1 MARLIERRGLNQR
14 VVALFPAGA
23 ALGEWYPLQNGVQGL
38 LRDNGSIDLRSR
50 VRLTAPAPDPHGG
63 NRPPQWKCGP
73 PGSYPHSGN
82 ADPRGGNQE
91 CVDSVSIIG

>member
-50 VRLTAPAPDPHGG
+50 VRLTADSDEHVWRIDRVSAKG
-63 NRPPQWKCGP
+63 NERFIG
-73 PGSYPHSGN
+73 Y
-82 ADPRGGNQE
+82 AD
-91 CVDSVSIIG
+91 I

>member
-14 VVALFPAGA
+14 VAALFPAGA

-50 VRLTAPAPDPHGG
+50 VLLTADSGKHVWRIDRVSANG
-63 NRPPQWKCGP
+63 NERFI
-73 PGSYPHSGN
+73 SY
-82 ADPRGGNQE
+82 AD
-91 CVDSVSIIG
+91 I